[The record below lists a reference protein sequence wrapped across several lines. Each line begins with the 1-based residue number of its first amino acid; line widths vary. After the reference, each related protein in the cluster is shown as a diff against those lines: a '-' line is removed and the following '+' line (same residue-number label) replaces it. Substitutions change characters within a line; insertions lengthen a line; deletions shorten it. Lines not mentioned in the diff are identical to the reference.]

1 MQNDLATKCTSARHA
16 CIPHG
21 CCCWSQEASRRA
33 AEHAWQAIIRRTTM
47 GSDTTG
53 IGNSATEACKHTAV
67 DPDFAPVSDD
77 GARPDETTHL
87 LLHAS
92 DNGNSLRQLQE
103 HPSSSLSGDMA
114 VARSEEY
121 RKPIRSD
128 VVDDKTTA
136 DVLPVDC
143 NTSLLDTN
151 YNFDPNA
158 VGASAPAGPSGS
170 VHGISLH
177 QFFFPRYN
185 PTIQRY
191 YRFTASSETPFAA
204 LHKRPGSDGRSGGSV
219 SGTST
224 AANNSGVTGLLR
236 RSAGKYCVLY

>member
-1 MQNDLATKCTSARHA
+1 MLISAGA
-16 CIPHG
+16 VIIPHG
-21 CCCWSQEASRRA
+21 WRRRSKR
-33 AEHAWQAIIRRTTM
+33 QAISKLTM

-53 IGNSATEACKHTAV
+53 IGNSATEACNHTTV

-87 LLHAS
+87 LLHSS
-92 DNGNSLRQLQE
+92 DNGNSRQPQQ

-114 VARSEEY
+114 VARSEGY
-121 RKPIRSD
+121 TKPVRSD
-128 VVDDKTTA
+128 TAEHETA
-136 DVLPVDC
+136 DVLPLDC

-204 LHKRPGSDGRSGGSV
+204 LHKRPGSDSRSGGSV

-236 RSAGKYCVLY
+236 RSAGKYRVFYTNGGRYMYLTYMA

>member
-1 MQNDLATKCTSARHA
+1 MQEQTISKL
-16 CIPHG
+16 
-21 CCCWSQEASRRA
+21 
-33 AEHAWQAIIRRTTM
+33 TM

-53 IGNSATEACKHTAV
+53 ISNSATEACERTAV

-92 DNGNSLRQLQE
+92 SNGNGNSQRQPQQ
-103 HPSSSLSGDMA
+103 HPLSSLSGDMA

-121 RKPIRSD
+121 TKPIHSG
-128 VVDDKTTA
+128 VVEDEKA
-136 DVLPVDC
+136 DVLPTDC
-143 NTSLLDTN
+143 NASLSLLDTN

-204 LHKRPGSDGRSGGSV
+204 LHKRPGSDSRSGGSV

-236 RSAGKYCVLY
+236 RSAGKYRGLYTNGGRYLT

>member
-1 MQNDLATKCTSARHA
+1 
-16 CIPHG
+16 
-21 CCCWSQEASRRA
+21 
-33 AEHAWQAIIRRTTM
+33 M

-53 IGNSATEACKHTAV
+53 IGNSATEACKHTTV

-77 GARPDETTHL
+77 GVQPDETTHL

-92 DNGNSLRQLQE
+92 DNGNSQRQQPQQ

-121 RKPIRSD
+121 TKPIRSD
-128 VVDDKTTA
+128 VVEDETA
-136 DVLPVDC
+136 EFLPVDC
-143 NTSLLDTN
+143 HTSLLDTN

-204 LHKRPGSDGRSGGSV
+204 LHKRPGSDSRTGGSA
-219 SGTST
+219 SDTSN

-236 RSAGKYCVLY
+236 RSAGKYRELYTTGGRHLA